1 MKKKMLGLLLS
12 ASIIGGLGFTTVAS
26 AAVYN
31 GWINNNGIWSYS
43 SNGQKLTGWIR
54 PDGYNWYYLD
64 SYGNMLT
71 GFQKIDG
78 KWYYLEE
85 SEGQNNGIMIC
96 NDIIGSYSF
105 GADGALMTQSNTL
118 LPDEAYGKLE
128 DYLSE
133 QGYANDEDDEYE
145 YIYSFDKKT
154 NSLNIT
160 VYSNENRIVIPFITS
175 MQDLKNISSK
185 DMRKKQIEAYINL
198 ETGYITSYSYTG
210 C

>member
-1 MKKKMLGLLLS
+1 MRKKIFSLLLS
-12 ASIIGGLGFTTVAS
+12 ATIIGIGTTAY
-26 AAVYN
+26 AATN
-31 GWINNNGIWSYS
+31 GWALNADSKWSYYNNG
-43 SNGQKLTGWIR
+43 QRVTGWIR

-85 SEGQNNGIMIC
+85 SEGQNNGVMIC

-105 GADGALMTQSNTL
+105 GADGALITQSNTL
-118 LPDEAYGKLE
+118 LPDEAYDKLE

-133 QGYANDEDDEYE
+133 QGYANDDEDDEYE

-160 VYSNENRIVIPFITS
+160 VYSNENRIVIPFVTS
-175 MQDLKNISSK
+175 LQDLKNISSK
-185 DMRKKQIEAYINL
+185 DIRKKQIEAYINL
-198 ETGYITSYSYTG
+198 ETGYIKSYSYTG